1 MSFKKITVALAGA
14 VWIAAAGPALAQ
26 PKPAASA
33 PATGNNTVKA
43 TKADKADK
51 ADKGDEQALKWFRM
65 LDKNG
70 DGRLSREETAWI
82 TRFKPSLAEEFNAA
96 DANRDGFVTQ
106 EEIRALATKRRVERE
121 AKRKKEQ
128 ASQGVA
134 STRVSTP

>member
-14 VWIAAAGPALAQ
+14 VLLASAGSAFAQ

-33 PATGNNTVKA
+33 PATGNNTANITVKA
-43 TKADKADK
+43 SK
-51 ADKGDEQALKWFRM
+51 ADKGDEQAIKWFRM

-70 DGRLSREETAWI
+70 DGRLSREETAWL
-82 TRFKPSLAEEFNAA
+82 TRFKPSLAEEFSAA

-106 EEIRALATKRRVERE
+106 DEIRALATKRRLERE

-128 ASQGVA
+128 TSQGVA
-134 STRVSTP
+134 ASRVSTP